1 MNEDVKAR
9 ADDPAVFSVEEIRGL
24 LLKGENGIPRQTISN
39 CRSVLMLDP
48 MLKDRIRRNSL
59 SGMSDLIGEMPWK
72 RADSPTMT
80 DTDLHEI
87 ECYLETNYD
96 LHSEKAVQKAIDV
109 IANENQYNPI
119 LEYLESLVWDGQPRI
134 RTLLPH
140 FLGAEENEYTEQ
152 VTLLLMKAALKRLY
166 EPGCKFDCMI
176 CLVGDQG
183 AGKSTFFRFLALK
196 DEWFSDDLKRLEDEN
211 IYRKLQGH
219 WIIEMSEMLATAN
232 ARSIEDTKAFL
243 SRQKDTYKIP
253 YDRFP
258 RDFPRQCI
266 FVGTTNSLQFLPF
279 DRSGNRRFIPVRINA
294 EKAEANLLTDEAA
307 SRAYFEQAWAEMMEI
322 YRSEETHPLTL
333 PEEMRDHLKTLQK
346 EYMPED
352 PREGV
357 LLSWLED
364 KAPDYVCSLMIWQEA
379 FREPGRPKTWDVREI
394 NETMNR
400 LPDWKPVSTHR
411 FAAYGTQRA
420 WKNPK
425 DGFIPIPDDMLKE
438 MPFNLT

>member
-1 MNEDVKAR
+1 
-9 ADDPAVFSVEEIRGL
+9 
-24 LLKGENGIPRQTISN
+24 
-39 CRSVLMLDP
+39 
-48 MLKDRIRRNSL
+48 
-59 SGMSDLIGEMPWK
+59 
-72 RADSPTMT
+72 
-80 DTDLHEI
+80 
-87 ECYLETNYD
+87 
-96 LHSEKAVQKAIDV
+96 
-109 IANENQYNPI
+109 
-119 LEYLESLVWDGQPRI
+119 
-134 RTLLPH
+134 
-140 FLGAEENEYTEQ
+140 
-152 VTLLLMKAALKRLY
+152 
-166 EPGCKFDCMI
+166 MI

>member
-1 MNEDVKAR
+1 MSEVVKE
-9 ADDPAVFSVEEIRGL
+9 DDPAVFSVEEIRGL
-24 LLKGENGIPRQTISN
+24 LQKSEGGIPRQTISN

-48 MLKDRIRRNSL
+48 MLKDRIRRNNL
-59 SGMSDLIGEMPWK
+59 SGMTDLVGEVPWK
-72 RADSPTMT
+72 RAGIPTMT

-87 ECYLETNYD
+87 ECYLETKYD
-96 LHSEKAVQKAIDV
+96 LRSEKAVQKAIDI
-109 IANENQYNPI
+109 IANDHQYNPI
-119 LEYLESLVWDGQPRI
+119 LEHLESLAWDGQPRI
-134 RTLLPH
+134 RTLLPI
-140 FLGAEENEYTEQ
+140 FLGAEENDYTEQ
-152 VTLLLMKAALKRLY
+152 VTLLLMRAALKRLY
-166 EPGCKFDCMI
+166 EPGCKFDSMI

-183 AGKSTFFRFLALK
+183 AGKSTFFRFLALR

-279 DRSGNRRFIPVRINA
+279 DRSGNRRFIPLRINS
-294 EKAEANLLTDEAA
+294 EKAQINLLADEVS
-307 SRAYFEQAWAEMMEI
+307 SRAYLEQAWAEMMEI
-322 YRSEETHPLTL
+322 FKNEETHPLTL
-333 PEEMRDHLKTLQK
+333 PDDMQDYLKTLQK

-352 PREGV
+352 ARDGI

-364 KAPDYVCSLMIWQEA
+364 QSPDYVCSLMIWRDA
-379 FREPGRPKTWDVREI
+379 FGEQGRPKAWDVREI
-394 NETMNR
+394 NEMMNR
-400 LPDWKPVSTHR
+400 LTDWTPVSSHR
-411 FAAYGTQRA
+411 FAVYGTQRA

-425 DGFIPIPDDMLKE
+425 DGFVHIPDAMLKE
-438 MPFNLT
+438 MPFNLS